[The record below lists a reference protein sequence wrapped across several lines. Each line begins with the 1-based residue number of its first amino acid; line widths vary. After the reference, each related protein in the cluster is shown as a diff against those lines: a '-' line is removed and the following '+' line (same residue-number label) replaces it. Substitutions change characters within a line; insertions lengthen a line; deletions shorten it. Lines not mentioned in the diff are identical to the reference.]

1 MKYFLKLLDTLH
13 ETTAQFDMWVLLQ
26 VRLQQV
32 PALQHSFHIAGYIEH
47 FNKQKSGLHV
57 WCYVMLGRHFVK
69 ESEYVNW
76 AKMTWAIAGDSFH
89 VHFQLRS
96 FLCTVFIEVVCI
108 YVL

>member
-1 MKYFLKLLDTLH
+1 M
-13 ETTAQFDMWVLLQ
+13 
-26 VRLQQV
+26 
-32 PALQHSFHIAGYIEH
+32 
-47 FNKQKSGLHV
+47 
-57 WCYVMLGRHFVK
+57 K

-89 VHFQLRS
+89 VHFKLRS